1 MQQVGLSH
9 GSGFLEEP
17 KGQMQGL
24 HIQLAAKP
32 KDICQNSEAKS
43 V

>member
-9 GSGFLEEP
+9 GSGLLEEP
-17 KGQMQGL
+17 KGHMQGL

-32 KDICQNSEAKS
+32 KYISQNSKS
-43 V
+43 

>member
-1 MQQVGLSH
+1 L
-9 GSGFLEEP
+9 GFLEEP

-32 KDICQNSEAKS
+32 KYISQNFKR
-43 V
+43 